1 MVTPVTRD
9 ASLGTGAT
17 GYGYGVIT
25 GHRFGRAWWGH
36 SGGTFGFT
44 AFFTHYPVEDV
55 TVIVMSN
62 LDNGSAAGLEHDLA
76 AAVFGEPYS
85 LPGEV
90 LEVGVAR
97 DVLATYEGTYRTSY
111 VGRTIDARIKLNG
124 DHLFVTFPLLP
135 TARLRALSSTRF
147 QGRLKGGEVTFDF
160 SFEEGRVVGVK
171 LDWSGQKL
179 FAPRV
184 E

>member
-1 MVTPVTRD
+1 
-9 ASLGTGAT
+9 
-17 GYGYGVIT
+17 
-25 GHRFGRAWWGH
+25 
-36 SGGTFGFT
+36 
-44 AFFTHYPVEDV
+44 
-55 TVIVMSN
+55 MSN

-97 DVLATYEGTYRTSY
+97 DVLATYEGTYRTRY
-111 VGRTIDARIKLNG
+111 AGRTVNARVELSG
-124 DHLFVTFPLLP
+124 DYLFVTFPLLL
-135 TARLRALSSTRF
+135 TARLRALSPTRF
-147 QGRLKGGEVTFDF
+147 QRRLKGGEVTFDF

-171 LDWSGQKL
+171 LNWSGSRM